1 MARSVNPLTDS
12 IPPDQPPIFTVGD
25 VLADAYEIRAI
36 IGHGGMGQ
44 VYDARD
50 RNLGR
55 RVAIKANWR
64 DCPQSVRT
72 EARALAA
79 VRHPSVVVVHALG
92 THDGVDYMVMEHVSG
107 VTLARRLARTGH
119 HAMTLRERIEL
130 LLAVA
135 EGLAAIH
142 RAGISHGDVKPENI
156 LLSAAGRVVLT
167 DLGMMRAAFER
178 DEGLVAGT
186 PSYMAPEIVSPKF
199 RHAGWPMVDAY
210 AFGVTSFLVLAGKL
224 PYVAESQLD
233 VVELHAEAPI
243 PRLSDVG
250 HVPRRLSELVAQLMA
265 KDPHDRPQGMDAV
278 AWQLRAALEGLD
290 RESGPVPTPRSFAR

>member
-1 MARSVNPLTDS
+1 MPPLADS
-12 IPPDQPPIFTVGD
+12 FPPDQPPIFAVGE
-25 VLADAYEIRAI
+25 VLADAYEIRAV

-44 VYDARD
+44 VYDAHD

-55 RVAIKANWR
+55 RVAVKANWR

-72 EARALAA
+72 EAQALAA
-79 VRHPSVVVVHALG
+79 VHHPSVVVVHALG

-107 VTLARRLARTGH
+107 VTLARRLARLGS
-119 HAMTLRERIEL
+119 AAFTLRERLEIL
-130 LLAVA
+130 LSVA

-142 RAGISHGDVKPENI
+142 GAGISHGDVKPENV

-167 DLGMMRAAFER
+167 DLGMMRAAYER

-186 PSYMAPEIVSPKF
+186 PSYMAPEIVSPRF
-199 RHAGWPMVDAY
+199 GHAGWPLVDAY
-210 AFGVTSFLVLAGKL
+210 AFGVMAFLVLGGAL
-224 PYVAESQLD
+224 PYVAESPLD

-243 PRLSDVG
+243 PRLSDVAR
-250 HVPRRLSELVAQLMA
+250 VPRRLSELVAQLMA

-278 AWQLRAALEGLD
+278 AWQLRAALEGLA
-290 RESGPVPTPRSFAR
+290 RESGPIETPRTLAR

>member
-1 MARSVNPLTDS
+1 MPPHADS
-12 IPPDQPPIFTVGD
+12 IPPDQPPIFSVGD
-25 VLADAYEIRAI
+25 VLADAYEIRAV

-44 VYDARD
+44 VYDVHD

-107 VTLARRLARTGH
+107 VSLAKRLARQGPSQL
-119 HAMTLRERIEL
+119 TLRERLEIL
-130 LLAVA
+130 LSVA

-142 RAGISHGDVKPENI
+142 RAGISHGDVKPENV

-167 DLGMMRAAFER
+167 DLGMMRAAYER

-199 RHAGWPMVDAY
+199 KHAGWPMVDAY
-210 AFGVTSFLVLAGKL
+210 AFGVMAFLVLGGAL
-224 PYVAESQLD
+224 PYTAESPLD

-243 PRLSDVG
+243 PKLADKAR
-250 HVPRRLSELVAQLMA
+250 VPRRLSELVAHLMA

-278 AWQLRAALEGLD
+278 AWQLRSALEGLV
-290 RESGPVPTPRSFAR
+290 RESAPIETPRPLSR